1 MIQQTIYFVIGFI
14 GFVMGLLIIYWL
26 YKMEKCECGNKIAE
40 KKYLKEWFIFSM
52 IYSLCVRIYIET
64 IKSNL
69 SIENLTMLKYL
80 LILTWIIAFISF
92 VMFVRMFI
100 YIRKLKAIKCECGML
115 MQQNIIYYYQIAY
128 FSIFGIALF
137 ISMLA
142 AAYLTYLYLKNMK
155 KTKSSRLPSKLR

>member
-1 MIQQTIYFVIGFI
+1 MKSIS
-14 GFVMGLLIIYWL
+14 IIFSIIASIIILYWL
-26 YKMEKCECGNKIAE
+26 YKIDKCICASKIAE

-155 KTKSSRLPSKLR
+155 KTKSSRLPSILR